1 MMLRRLNI
9 PARVR
14 LLSHARFLVRI
25 VSAVLLVF
33 IFSTGPATARE
44 RAATERILFPQQ
56 ESDLKPDS
64 AARFGSLANGV
75 RYVVLPNHEPRGRAS
90 LRLLILAGS
99 LNEKDDQSGIA
110 HFLEHMVFNG
120 STHYPPGTLVEFFQ
134 RMGMSLGADVNAHTS
149 FDRTIYRLELAQA
162 DNTTLFEGMRVFS
175 DYAGGLLLGDD
186 QIDKERGIVL
196 SEKRANDSTGYRN
209 FVAEFEAM
217 LGTTLLPRRLI
228 IGLPEVITTARR
240 ERFLDFWNT
249 WYRPEKMVIVAVGD
263 FADRAAVEKMIRDGF
278 AKLRARAPARPPPAL
293 GTLAKIEG
301 VRPIYHAEPES
312 PATNISITRITPY
325 THEPDTVA
333 HRKDRL
339 RRVLALEILNR
350 RFSVL
355 GKQENAPFT
364 FALASVNEQFDFLRY
379 ASVRLSC
386 KSEQWSPAL
395 TVGEQELRRAIEHGF
410 TAGELSE
417 AAANLTNQVEQASK
431 SASTRPSNL
440 VADRIVGQL
449 VAGEVFTTPADDLAL
464 LKQALHAITPADCQ
478 GALRNDFG
486 GRGRFV
492 SVMGNAQIAG
502 DATAAITL
510 AYEQAHAIA
519 VTPPDADKK
528 IAWGYSDFGA
538 PGKIAK
544 REHIADLDVELITF
558 ENGAR
563 LNLKRT
569 DFEAGRIILNASA
582 GNGTITE
589 PADQRGLAVF
599 SRGAFIAGGLGKHSA
614 DDLQQILAGKNVG
627 LQFSPDYDSF
637 QFSGR
642 TTRDDL
648 LLELQLLSAGLSDAG
663 YRPEGFR
670 VAHKGLEE
678 LYLSFKHTVNGPLAM
693 EIASLVAN
701 GDRRFAIPEQKVVM
715 ARTLDELKDWLTPQL
730 THGSLEVAIVGD
742 LEIEA
747 SIDAASR
754 TIGALPR
761 RDVKPA
767 LAELKKV
774 SFPAQPFAKNYVIDS
789 EIPKGAVFVYWPTDD
804 YRDVQRTRRLNLLAD
819 ILNDR
824 LRVKVREAIGGTYI
838 PHAQNHSSSIFPG
851 YGYMF
856 AGIDVDPTMAGKISD
871 LAIELA
877 DDLHQK
883 GVTNDEFNRAREP
896 QLSYSRGVFRDNGY
910 WLTVVLARAQ
920 EKPEHLDWA
929 RTRLADIEAITPAEI
944 SALAAKYLGREHA
957 SRATILP
964 ARKESAGGVSP
975 SK

>member
-1 MMLRRLNI
+1 MMLRRANI
-9 PARVR
+9 RTGTR
-14 LLSHARFLVRI
+14 LFSRALFFNRI
-25 VSAVLLVF
+25 ASGILLVF
-33 IFSTGPATARE
+33 AFAAGPV
-44 RAATERILFPQQ
+44 AAKKKVSAETILFPQQ
-56 ESDLKPDS
+56 ESDLKADP
-64 AARFGSLANGV
+64 AARFGRLANGV
-75 RYVVLPNHEPRGRAS
+75 RYVILPNHEPRGRAS

-99 LNEKDDQSGIA
+99 LNEKDDQQGIA

-134 RMGMSLGADVNAHTS
+134 RMGMSLGADVNARTS
-149 FDRTIYRLELAQA
+149 FDRTIYRLELAHA
-162 DNTTLFEGMRVFS
+162 DNTTLLEGMRVFS
-175 DYAGGLLLGDD
+175 DYAGGLLLGDE
-186 QIDKERGIVL
+186 QINKERGIIL

-228 IGLPEVITTARR
+228 LGLPEVITAARR

-249 WYRPEKMVIVAVGD
+249 WYRPEKMVVVAVGD
-263 FADRAAVEKMIRDGF
+263 FADQVAVEKMIRDGF
-278 AKLRARAPARPPPAL
+278 ANLRARAPARPPPAL
-293 GTLAKIEG
+293 GKLAKIEG

-312 PATNISITRITPY
+312 PATNISITSITPY
-325 THEPDTVA
+325 TREPDTVA
-333 HRKDRL
+333 RRKDRL
-339 RRVLALEILNR
+339 RRVLALQILNR
-350 RFSVL
+350 RFSIL

-379 ASVRLSC
+379 ASLRLSC

-417 AAANLTNQVEQASK
+417 AAANLTNELEQASK

-440 VADRIVGQL
+440 VADRIVGEL
-449 VAGEVFTTPADDLAL
+449 VAGEVFTTPANDLAL
-464 LKQALHAITPADCQ
+464 LKEVLPAITPADCQ
-478 GALRNDFG
+478 AALRNDFG
-486 GRGRFV
+486 GSGRFV

-544 REHIADLDVELITF
+544 REHIADLDIELVTF

-569 DFEAGRIILNASA
+569 DFEAGRIILNASV

-589 PADQRGLAVF
+589 PAEQRGLAVL
-599 SRGAFIAGGLGKHSA
+599 SRGVFIAGGLGKHSA
-614 DDLQQILAGKNVG
+614 DDLRQIFAGKNVAW
-627 LQFSPDYDSF
+627 QFSPEYDTF

-642 TTRDDL
+642 STPDDL
-648 LLELQLLSAGLSDAG
+648 RLELQLLSAELSDAG
-663 YRPEGFR
+663 YRPEGLR

-678 LYLSFKHTVNGPLAM
+678 LYLSFKHTVSGPLAT
-693 EIASLVAN
+693 EIANLVAN
-701 GDRRFAIPEQKVVM
+701 GDRRFGIPEQKVVM
-715 ARTLDELKDWLTPQL
+715 TRTLDELKAWLTPQL
-730 THGSLEVAIVGD
+730 THGSLEVTIVGD

-747 SIDAASR
+747 SIYAASH

-761 RDVKPA
+761 REVKPA
-767 LAELKKV
+767 LPELTKV
-774 SFPAQPFAKNYVIDS
+774 SFPAQPFAKNCVIDS
-789 EIPKGAVFVYWPTDD
+789 AIPKGAVFIYWPTDD
-804 YRDVQRTRRLNLLAD
+804 YRDVQRTRRLELLAAV
-819 ILNDR
+819 LNDR
-824 LRVKVREAIGGTYI
+824 LRVKVREAIGGTYT
-838 PHAQNHSSSIFPG
+838 PHAQNHSSDTFPR

-856 AGIDVDPTMAGKISD
+856 ASIDVDPSMAGKISD
-871 LAIELA
+871 LAIDLA
-877 DDLHQK
+877 DDLQRK

-896 QLSYSRGVFRDNGY
+896 MLSYSKGAFRDNGY
-910 WLTVVLARAQ
+910 WTNIVLSRAQ
-920 EKPEHLDWA
+920 EKPVHLEWA
-929 RTRLADIEAITPAEI
+929 RTRVPDIEGIKPSEI

-964 ARKESAGGVSP
+964 ATKESPGASA